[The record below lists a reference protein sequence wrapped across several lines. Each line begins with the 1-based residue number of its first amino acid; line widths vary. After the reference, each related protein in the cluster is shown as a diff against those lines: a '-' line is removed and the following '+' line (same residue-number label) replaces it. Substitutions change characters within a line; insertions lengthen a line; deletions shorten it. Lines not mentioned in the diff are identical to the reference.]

1 VCRRSVGVA
10 PSLSAALALRSN
22 RELAGEA
29 TMAGPLDPFGD
40 AVVIGGWRRWLH
52 NAVEAPT
59 LGQFLLRHNR
69 ITDQQLARAL
79 AIQRLS
85 GERLGHVLVRSECL
99 TETELTSILNRQHI
113 LRWLAR
119 LLG

>member
-1 VCRRSVGVA
+1 MAEPLGH
-10 PSLSAALALRSN
+10 LSN
-22 RELAGEA
+22 
-29 TMAGPLDPFGD
+29 
-40 AVVIGGWRRWLH
+40 AVIIGGWRRWLH
-52 NAVEAPT
+52 DAVEAPT

-99 TETELTSILNRQHI
+99 TETELTTILNRQYV
-113 LRWLAR
+113 LRWLTR
-119 LLG
+119 LFG